1 MKRNIVITG
10 GAGFIGS
17 HVVRLFVNKYPEY
30 NIINLDKLTY
40 AGNLANLKDIEDKP
54 NYKFVKM
61 DICDFEAFY
70 KLMQDEKVDGII
82 HLAAESHVDRSIK
95 DPFTFAQ
102 TNVMGTLALLQAAK
116 LYWESQ
122 PTPYYIKHTISE
134 DVSSEGVVFGGKYEI
149 VPCRFYHI
157 STDEV
162 YGALTMNHPE
172 GIEPPFKTVASS
184 EGHKAYGDDFFYETT
199 KYNPHS
205 PYSASKASSDHFVR
219 AYHDTYGMPTIV
231 TNCSNNYGP
240 YQFPE
245 KLIPLFIN
253 NIRNRK
259 PLPVY
264 GKGENVRDW
273 LFVEDHARAIDV
285 IFHEGKIAETYNIGG
300 FNEWK
305 NIDIIKTI
313 IKVVD
318 LILGRV
324 VLSPEQSA
332 LTIKELI
339 AHSSLPE
346 ASYPDMNLITYVTDR
361 LGHDARYA
369 IDSAKLQKELG
380 WEPSLQF
387 EEGIERTVRWYLDNE
402 EWLENIT
409 SGDYQAY
416 YDKMYANR

>member
-1 MKRNIVITG
+1 MTIIVTG

-17 HVVRLFVNKYPEY
+17 NFIFHTLGKYPDY
-30 NIINLDKLTY
+30 RIVCIDKLTY
-40 AGNLANLKDIEDKP
+40 AGNLANLKDIENCP
-54 NYKFVKM
+54 NYHFIKA
-61 DICDFEAFY
+61 DICDFELIY
-70 KLMQDEKVDGII
+70 TILKEKQIDGII

-116 LYWESQ
+116 LYWESL
-122 PTPYYIKHTISE
+122 PE
-134 DVSSEGVVFGGKYEI
+134 KYEGK
-149 VPCRFYHI
+149 RFYHI

-184 EGHKAYGDDFFYETT
+184 ESHKAYGDDFFYETT

-205 PYSASKASSDHFVR
+205 PYSAAKASSDHFVR

-273 LFVEDHARAIDV
+273 LYVEDHARAIDV

-305 NIDIIKTI
+305 NIDLIKVMIKT
-313 IKVVD
+313 VD
-318 LILGRV
+318 KILGN
-324 VLSPEQSA
+324 PEG
-332 LTIKELI
+332 
-339 AHSSLPE
+339 HSL
-346 ASYPDMNLITYVTDR
+346 DLITYVTDR

-369 IDSAKLQKELG
+369 IDSSKLQRELG

-416 YDKMYANR
+416 YDTMYSNR

>member
-1 MKRNIVITG
+1 MTKRTIIITG

-30 NIINLDKLTY
+30 KIINLDKLTY

-70 KLMQDEKVDGII
+70 QLMQDEQVDGII

-95 DPFTFAQ
+95 DPFTFAK
-102 TNVMGTLALLQAAK
+102 TNVMGTLSLLQAAK

-122 PTPYYIKHTISE
+122 PIPYQIAH
-134 DVSSEGVVFGGKYEI
+134 SSQLTAQ
-149 VPCRFYHI
+149 CRFYHI

-162 YGALTMNHPE
+162 YGALAMNHPE
-172 GIEPPFKTVASS
+172 GIPAPHQTKASAHRS
-184 EGHKAYGDDFFYETT
+184 QLTAQGTIAYGDEFFYETT

-205 PYSASKASSDHFVR
+205 PYSAAKASSDHFVR

-253 NIRNRK
+253 NIRHRK

-273 LFVEDHARAIDV
+273 LYVEDHARAIDL
-285 IFHEGKIAETYNIGG
+285 IFHNGKIAETYNIGG

-305 NIDIIKTI
+305 NIDLIKVMIKT
-313 IKVVD
+313 VD
-318 LILGRV
+318 IVLGRV
-324 VLSPEQSA
+324 ALSDEQRAMSIQQ
-332 LTIKELI
+332 LTTQG
-339 AHSSLPE
+339 SLPDN
-346 ASYPDMNLITYVTDR
+346 AFPDLDLITFVTDR

-369 IDSAKLQKELG
+369 IDSTKLQKELG

-387 EEGIERTVRWYLDNE
+387 EEGIEKTVRWYLDNQ
-402 EWLENIT
+402 EWMDNVT
-409 SGDYQAY
+409 SGDYQRY
-416 YDKMYANR
+416 YEEMYKS

>member
-1 MKRNIVITG
+1 MKRNIIITG

-30 NIINLDKLTY
+30 KIINLDKLTY

-54 NYKFVKM
+54 NYRFVKM
-61 DICDFEAFY
+61 DICDFEGVL

-102 TNVMGTLALLQAAK
+102 TNVMGTLSLLQAAK
-116 LYWESQ
+116 AYWESL
-122 PTPYYIKHTISE
+122 PE
-134 DVSSEGVVFGGKYEI
+134 KYEGK
-149 VPCRFYHI
+149 RFYHI

-162 YGALTMNHPE
+162 YGALQFDGTL
-172 GIEPPFKTVASS
+172 FT
-184 EGHKAYGDDFFYETT
+184 ETT

-219 AYHDTYGMPTIV
+219 AFHDTFGMPTIV

-253 NIRNRK
+253 NIRHRK

-273 LFVEDHARAIDV
+273 LYVVDHARAIDV
-285 IFHEGKIAETYNIGG
+285 IFHNGKIAETYNIGG

-305 NIDIIKTI
+305 NIDIIKVLINT
-313 IKVVD
+313 VD
-318 LILGRV
+318 RLLGR
-324 VLSPEQSA
+324 PEG
-332 LTIKELI
+332 E
-339 AHSSLPE
+339 
-346 ASYPDMNLITYVTDR
+346 DMDLITYVTDR
-361 LGHDARYA
+361 AGHDLRYA
-369 IDSAKLQKELG
+369 IDSTKLQRELG

-387 EEGIERTVRWYLDNE
+387 EEGIEKTVRWYLDNQ
-402 EWLENIT
+402 EWMDNVT
-409 SGDYQAY
+409 SGDYLKY
-416 YDKMYANR
+416 YEDMYDNR